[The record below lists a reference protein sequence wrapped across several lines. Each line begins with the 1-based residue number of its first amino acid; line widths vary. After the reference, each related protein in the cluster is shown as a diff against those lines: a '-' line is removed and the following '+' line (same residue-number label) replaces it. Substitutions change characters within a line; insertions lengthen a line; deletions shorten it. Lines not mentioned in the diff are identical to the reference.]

1 MANRR
6 QKGKISKSEWPDILA
21 RHSAGESLASIARHY
36 ECTPPAIRYIVLRE
50 GKSTA
55 ERPHLAASTPAAPS
69 RAAVAARQ
77 APKASP
83 AEGARQDTGRRIP
96 MSALRERITSEIAAF
111 LVALDV
117 VSDNSQSSLDAL
129 RAATDRL
136 LRASARVRMELDNT
150 AREAPTA
157 ESDDAIPLRRRM

>member
-21 RHSAGESLASIARHY
+21 RHSAGESLASIARRY
-36 ECTPPAIRYIVLRE
+36 ACTPPAIRYIVLRE
-50 GKSTA
+50 GKSAA
-55 ERPHLAASTPAAPS
+55 ERPQLASGAPAGARRAEAIAS
-69 RAAVAARQ
+69 Q
-77 APKASP
+77 APKTTP
-83 AEGARQDTGRRIP
+83 AEGGRQDTGRRTS

-117 VSDNSQSSLDAL
+117 VSDNSKSSLDAL

-150 AREAPTA
+150 AR
-157 ESDDAIPLRRRM
+157 DAAAGENDAAPLRRRM